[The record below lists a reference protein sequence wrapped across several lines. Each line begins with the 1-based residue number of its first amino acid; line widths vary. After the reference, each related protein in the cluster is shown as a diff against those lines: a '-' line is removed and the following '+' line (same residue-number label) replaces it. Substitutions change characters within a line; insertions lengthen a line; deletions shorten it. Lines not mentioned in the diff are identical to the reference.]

1 MIQPGASA
9 GARASR
15 RRHPATGAASL
26 AAIPLSLPL
35 ALSLA
40 LSSTIL
46 PAHAAEPFPARP
58 IRLVVPTGP
67 GGVTDILGRAIG
79 QRLTERF
86 GQQVVVDNRPGASGI
101 VGSSIVAKAPPDGY
115 NLLMVFPTHVVN
127 PSLYASLPYDTLRD
141 FAPIT
146 LVSAVSTTLL
156 VPGSS
161 RAKSVQ
167 ELIALSK
174 DPASRLNYGSVG
186 RGSIGHLAAELLSS
200 MTPLTGTH
208 VAYKGSPQI
217 LAALLQNE
225 IQYYFI
231 ASVASALP
239 HMQTGRVRA
248 LGVSSPKRLP
258 TVPDVPTIGETVPGY
273 EALGWN
279 GLLAPAGTP
288 AAIIDRMHR
297 EVVQVVNSPDF
308 LKLLANEGALPVGNT
323 PAEFAKVIRADI
335 DKWAKVIR
343 HAGIKPE

>member
-1 MIQPGASA
+1 MIYRGTSASA
-9 GARASR
+9 VPSR
-15 RRHPATGAASL
+15 RWLHAAAALLTTFSLSPAQAF
-26 AAIPLSLPL
+26 
-35 ALSLA
+35 
-40 LSSTIL
+40 
-46 PAHAAEPFPARP
+46 AAEPFPTRP
-58 IRLVVPTGP
+58 VRLVVPTGA
-67 GGVTDILGRAIG
+67 GGVTDILARAIG

-86 GQQVVVDNRPGASGI
+86 GQQVIVDNRPGASGI
-101 VGSSIVAKAPPDGY
+101 VGSSIIAKAPADGY

-127 PSLYASLPYDTLRD
+127 PSLYASLPYDTVRD

-156 VPGSS
+156 VPGNSH
-161 RAKSVQ
+161 AKTVQ
-167 ELIALSK
+167 DLIAMSK

-200 MTPLTGTH
+200 TTALNGTH

-217 LAALLQNE
+217 LTALIQGE

-239 HMQTGRVRA
+239 HIQSGRIRA

-258 TVPDVPTIGETVPGY
+258 SLPDVPAIGESVPGY

-279 GLLAPAGTP
+279 GLLAPTGTP
-288 AAIIDRMHR
+288 ASIIDRLNR

-308 LKLLANEGALPVGNT
+308 VKLVSNEGAMPVGNT
-323 PAEFAKVIRADI
+323 PAAFAKVIRADI
-335 DKWAKVIR
+335 DKWANVIR

>member
-1 MIQPGASA
+1 MTSALPGSPAIA
-9 GARASR
+9 GEA
-15 RRHPATGAASL
+15 
-26 AAIPLSLPL
+26 
-35 ALSLA
+35 
-40 LSSTIL
+40 
-46 PAHAAEPFPARP
+46 FPTRP
-58 IRLVVPTGP
+58 IRLVVPSGA
-67 GGVTDILGRAIG
+67 GGVTDILARAIG
-79 QRLTERF
+79 QRLTERL

-101 VGSSIVAKAPPDGY
+101 VGSAIIAKAPPDGY

-161 RAKSVQ
+161 RAKTVQ

-174 DPASRLNYGSVG
+174 DPASKLNFGSVG
-186 RGSIGHLAAELLSS
+186 RGSIGHLAAELLAS
-200 MTPLTGTH
+200 MTALNGTH

-217 LAALLQNE
+217 LTALLQNE
-225 IQYYFI
+225 VQYYFI

-248 LGVSSPKRLP
+248 LGVSSSKRLP
-258 TVPDVPTIGETVPGY
+258 TVPEMPAIGESVPGY

-279 GLLAPAGTP
+279 GLLAPARTP
-288 AAIIDRMHR
+288 AAIIDRMNR

-308 LKLLANEGALPVGNT
+308 LKLLSNEGAMPVGNT

-335 DKWAKVIR
+335 DKWAKVILN
-343 HAGIKPE
+343 AGIKPE